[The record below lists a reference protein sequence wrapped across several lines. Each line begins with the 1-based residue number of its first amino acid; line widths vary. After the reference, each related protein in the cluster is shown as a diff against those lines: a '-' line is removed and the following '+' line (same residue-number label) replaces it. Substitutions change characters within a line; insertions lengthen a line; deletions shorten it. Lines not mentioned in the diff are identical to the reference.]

1 MPMKMGWR
9 WYGEGNDPVTLSD
22 IKQIPGVTSIVW
34 ALHNKM
40 PGEIWE
46 IDEIQKV
53 ADQIHAYGFDMDVV
67 ESVNVHDDIKQI
79 PGVTSIFLALHNKM
93 PGEIWEIDEIQ
104 KVADQIHAYGFD
116 MDVVES
122 VNVHDDIKIGL
133 PTRDKYIENYKQCI
147 RNLSKFGVKVI
158 CYNFMPI
165 FDWTRTDLFHP
176 VGDGSTALFYQK
188 DMIQDDYKSM
198 AEYIMSFT
206 EKYNMTFPGWEPE
219 RMAKLDELFK
229 AYAPVTKEK
238 LWENLK
244 YFLEALMPTC
254 RECDIKMAIHMDD
267 PPWDIF
273 GLPRLLVDAESI
285 DRFLSMVDDE
295 YNCLTLCSGSLNA
308 NPNNNVAEIVRK
320 HCDRIAF
327 AHIRNIHHFP
337 NGDFSEAAHRD
348 CCGETGIIEILRAY
362 HDCGYEGYIR
372 PDHGRQLWEEGPG
385 NCRPGYG
392 KYDRALGI
400 QYMLGVWDLLDRLDE
415 EKKKG

>member
-67 ESVNVHDDIKQI
+67 ESVNVHDDIK
-79 PGVTSIFLALHNKM
+79 
-93 PGEIWEIDEIQ
+93 
-104 KVADQIHAYGFD
+104 
-116 MDVVES
+116 
-122 VNVHDDIKIGL
+122 IGL
-133 PTRDKYIENYKQCI
+133 PTRDQYIENYKQCI

-176 VGDGSTALFYQK
+176 VGDGSTALFYEK
-188 DMIQDDYKSM
+188 DKIKGDYKAM

-254 RECDIKMAIHMDD
+254 HECDIKMAIHMDD
-267 PPWDIF
+267 PPWD
-273 GLPRLLVDAESI
+273 
-285 DRFLSMVDDE
+285 LS
-295 YNCLTLCSGSLNA
+295 L
-308 NPNNNVAEIVRK
+308 I
-320 HCDRIAF
+320 
-327 AHIRNIHHFP
+327 HI
-337 NGDFSEAAHRD
+337 
-348 CCGETGIIEILRAY
+348 
-362 HDCGYEGYIR
+362 
-372 PDHGRQLWEEGPG
+372 
-385 NCRPGYG
+385 
-392 KYDRALGI
+392 
-400 QYMLGVWDLLDRLDE
+400 
-415 EKKKG
+415 

>member
-34 ALHNKM
+34 
-40 PGEIWE
+40 
-46 IDEIQKV
+46 
-53 ADQIHAYGFDMDVV
+53 
-67 ESVNVHDDIKQI
+67 
-79 PGVTSIFLALHNKM
+79 ALHNKM

-176 VGDGSTALFYQK
+176 VGDGSTALFYEK
-188 DMIQDDYKSM
+188 DKIKGDYKSM

-285 DRFLSMVDDE
+285 DRFLSMVDDRVQLPDPVHRQPE
-295 YNCLTLCSGSLNA
+295 RKPQQQLCRDRPQALRPHCLWSHPQHPPLPQRRLLRGCSPRLL
-308 NPNNNVAEIVRK
+308 RR
-320 HCDRIAF
+320 DR
-327 AHIRNIHHFP
+327 HHR
-337 NGDFSEAAHRD
+337 GAA
-348 CCGETGIIEILRAY
+348 
-362 HDCGYEGYIR
+362 
-372 PDHGRQLWEEGPG
+372 
-385 NCRPGYG
+385 
-392 KYDRALGI
+392 
-400 QYMLGVWDLLDRLDE
+400 RLP
-415 EKKKG
+415 